1 MSDPKKSVAVTM
13 LASLGAQAATFP
25 VHLDLQ
31 RLDGEMVR
39 VTVTCKT
46 YGKKAW
52 AKMRREHMEFVQAE
66 EEAAEKAAQAA
77 AAGATAD
84 GAGKRPIPRVDEI
97 LERGMHRDSLL
108 LARIA
113 QSWSLPD
120 ECDADG
126 LERLEDEFGG
136 ALNKLLE
143 GYERAVYQGQ
153 LGNSGPSRER

>member
-1 MSDPKKSVAVTM
+1 MSEAKKSVAVTM

-31 RLDGEMVR
+31 RLDGETVR

-46 YGKKAW
+46 YGKRAW
-52 AKMRREHMEFVQAE
+52 AKMRREHMEYVQAE

-77 AAGATAD
+77 AD
-84 GAGKRPIPRVDEI
+84 GAKRPIPRLDEI
-97 LERGMHRDSLL
+97 LERGMHRDSVL
-108 LARIA
+108 LARVA
-113 QSWSLPD
+113 QSWTLPED
-120 ECDADG
+120 CDAEG
-126 LERLEDEFGG
+126 LAQLEDEFGG
-136 ALNKLLE
+136 ALNKLMD

>member
-1 MSDPKKSVAVTM
+1 MSEAKKSVAVTM

-31 RLDGEMVR
+31 KLDGEMVR

-46 YGKKAW
+46 YGKRAW

-77 AAGATAD
+77 AD
-84 GAGKRPIPRVDEI
+84 GTKRTIPRLDEI
-97 LERGMHRDSLL
+97 LERGMHRDSVL
-108 LARIA
+108 LARVA
-113 QSWSLPD
+113 HSWTLPE
-120 ECDADG
+120 ECDAEG
-126 LERLEDEFGG
+126 LAQLEDEFGG
-136 ALNKLLE
+136 ALNKLMDA
-143 GYERAVYQGQ
+143 YERAIYQGQ